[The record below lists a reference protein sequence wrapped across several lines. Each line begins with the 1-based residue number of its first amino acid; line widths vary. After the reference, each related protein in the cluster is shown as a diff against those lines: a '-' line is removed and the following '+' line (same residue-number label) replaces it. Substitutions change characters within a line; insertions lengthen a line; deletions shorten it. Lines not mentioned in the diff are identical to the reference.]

1 MKLISALVLSRRERN
16 VPCQGVTA
24 AAVEMEEFSVV
35 PSGKRMAV
43 EEKKEEEDAKNG
55 LVTHH
60 PSPPRDRLST
70 DILVGIPGI
79 VHIVLIQD
87 VGSPRSVRQTRS

>member
-1 MKLISALVLSRRERN
+1 MKLISALVRSRRKRN
-16 VPCQGVTA
+16 APCQGVTA

-35 PSGKRMAV
+35 PPGKRVAV
-43 EEKKEEEDAKNG
+43 GEKKEEEGAKNG

-60 PSPPRDRLST
+60 PAPPRDRLST
-70 DILVGIPGI
+70 DILMGIPDI

-87 VGSPRSVRQTRS
+87 VATPRRVRQTRS